1 MVKKYNS
8 RKRRVYK
15 KTRKINNRCR
25 KHRGGIKGTQRFSK
39 DKNTLFKN
47 IVTRKHKEEVEEI
60 KEKIKEKNQQIER
73 LKKEKKHLEKENKMF
88 SLPPLSSA
96 SASASS
102 ASLKSKSKK
111 DKPQPFLEVF
121 AEEDEEEE

>member
-8 RKRRVYK
+8 RKSRVYK
-15 KTRKINNRCR
+15 KTRKINNRG
-25 KHRGGIKGTQRFSK
+25 KHHHHRGGIKGTQKFSK

-47 IVTRKHKEEVEEI
+47 IVTRKHREEVEEI
-60 KEKIKEKNQQIER
+60 DEKIKKKNEEIER

-88 SLPPLSSA
+88 SSPPLST
-96 SASASS
+96 ASASS
-102 ASLKSKSKK
+102 LKSKKN
-111 DKPQPFLEVF
+111 KPQPFLEVF

>member
-15 KTRKINNRCR
+15 KTRKINNRV
-25 KHRGGIKGTQRFSK
+25 KHHHRGGIKGTQKFSK

-47 IVTRKHKEEVEEI
+47 IVTRKHREEVEEI
-60 KEKIKEKNQQIER
+60 KEKIKEKNEQIER
-73 LKKEKKHLEKENKMF
+73 LKKEKKHLEKESKMF
-88 SLPPLSSA
+88 SSPPL

-102 ASLKSKSKK
+102 KSKK
-111 DKPQPFLEVF
+111 NKPQPFLEVF

>member
-8 RKRRVYK
+8 RKGRVYK
-15 KTRKINNRCR
+15 KTRKINNRG
-25 KHRGGIKGTQRFSK
+25 KHRGGIKGTKKFSK

-47 IVTRKHKEEVEEI
+47 IVTRKYREEVEEI
-60 KEKIKEKNQQIER
+60 KEKIKEKNEQIER

-88 SLPPLSSA
+88 SLPPVSSA
-96 SASASS
+96 SGSAS

-121 AEEDEEEE
+121 AEEDEEEEQ